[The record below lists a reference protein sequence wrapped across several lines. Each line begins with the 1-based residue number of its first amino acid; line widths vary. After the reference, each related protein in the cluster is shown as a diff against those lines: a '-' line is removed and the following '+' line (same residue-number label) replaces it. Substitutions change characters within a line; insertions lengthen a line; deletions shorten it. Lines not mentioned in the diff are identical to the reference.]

1 MFCAKVS
8 SKTPVN
14 FFFLIITSYVYIKI
28 ILNVFITNLFCV
40 SENLQYEDCFISPVS
55 S

>member
-14 FFFLIITSYVYIKI
+14 FVPDIYVIHIYK
-28 ILNVFITNLFCV
+28 NRSKCVYHKFFCV